1 MLGGMARR
9 GTAVHVVTTT
19 RRYKGRTY
27 KTHLL
32 RRSYRERGKVRNETL
47 GNLSHLPAEV
57 IELIRRAL
65 RGEALLPAEAV
76 FQIIRSRPHGHVAA
90 VLGTLK
96 KLGLERILASRPSV
110 ERDRCV
116 ALIVARVLSP
126 GSKLATARAL
136 NQQTATSTLGETLN
150 LDQAEA
156 DDLYAAMDWLIQRQ
170 PKIEQ
175 ALAARH
181 LSNGT
186 LVLYDVTSSYF
197 EGRRCRLARIG
208 HSRDGKKGS
217 LQIVYGLLC
226 NAAGCPV
233 AVEVYEGNTA
243 DPRTLADQ
251 IRKVRQRFGLE
262 RVVFVGDRGLLTSAR
277 IDEELRPVEGL
288 DWISALRSEQIRK
301 LAGDNGPLQRSL
313 FDTTDLAEIR
323 HPDFPAERLIA
334 CRNPLLEAE
343 RARKREDLLRAT
355 ERELDKIVAASRRE
369 KRPLRGKDR
378 IGLRVGKALHRFKV
392 AKHFELIITE
402 TEFGYARKPAS
413 IEAEAR
419 LDGLYVLRT
428 SVPADVLE
436 AADTVRAYKG
446 LAAVERA
453 FRCLKTVDLH
463 VRPIYHRL
471 DSRVRAHVLLC
482 MLAYYVEWHM
492 RQALAPLLF
501 AEDDPVDAARRR
513 GSPVQP
519 ATPSESAE
527 LKALTKRSSSGQ
539 PVHHFGG
546 LLDHLATLTKNTIQ
560 PQSELPAFDQL
571 TVPTPLQKQVF
582 ELLKVD
588 LRL

>member
-1 MLGGMARR
+1 MARR

-19 RRYKGRTY
+19 RRYKGRVY

-32 RRSYRERGKVRNETL
+32 RRSYREGGKVRNETL
-47 GNLSHLPAEV
+47 GNLSHLPEEV

-65 RGEALLPAEAV
+65 RGETLLPAEAV

-96 KLGLERILASRPSV
+96 KLGLDRILASRPSV

-116 ALIVARVLSP
+116 ALIVARVLAP

-136 NQQTATSTLGETLN
+136 HQETATSTLGEVLN
-150 LDQAEA
+150 LDPVEA
-156 DDLYAAMDWLIQRQ
+156 DDLYEAMDWLIQRQ

-175 ALAARH
+175 ALAKRH

-197 EGRRCRLARIG
+197 EGRHCSLARIG

-251 IRKVRQRFGLE
+251 IQKVRQRFGLD

-301 LAGDNGPLQRSL
+301 LAGDGGPLQRSL

-323 HPDFPAERLIA
+323 HPDFPGERLIA

-355 ERELDKIVAASRRE
+355 ERELDKIAAATRRE
-369 KRPLRGKDR
+369 KRALRGKDR
-378 IGLRVGKALHRFKV
+378 IGVRVGKVLNRFKV
-392 AKHFELIITE
+392 AKHFELTITE
-402 TEFGYARKPAS
+402 TAFAYTRKQDA
-413 IEAEAR
+413 IDAEAH
-419 LDGLYVLRT
+419 LDGIYVLRT
-428 SVPADVLE
+428 SVPSQILD
-436 AADTVRAYKG
+436 AAGTVQAYKG
-446 LAAVERA
+446 LAVVERA

-471 DSRVRAHVLLC
+471 DSRVRAHILLC

-501 AEDDPVDAARRR
+501 AEDDPVDAAQRR
-513 GSPVQP
+513 GSPVRP
-519 ATPSESAE
+519 AAPSASAE
-527 LKALTKRSSSGQ
+527 RKAVTKRSADDQ
-539 PVHHFGG
+539 PVHHFRG
-546 LLDHLATLTKNTIQ
+546 LLDHMATLTKNTVQ
-560 PQSELPAFDQL
+560 PEAGLPTFDQL
-571 TVPTPLQKQVF
+571 TVPTPLQKQVL
-582 ELLKVD
+582 ELLEVD
-588 LRL
+588 LPV

>member
-1 MLGGMARR
+1 MARR

-19 RRYKGRTY
+19 RRYKGRVY

-32 RRSYRERGKVRNETL
+32 RRSYREGGKVRNETL
-47 GNLSHLPAEV
+47 GNLSHLPEEV

-65 RGEALLPAEAV
+65 RGETLLPAEAV

-96 KLGLERILASRPSV
+96 KLGLDRILASRPSV

-116 ALIVARVLSP
+116 ALIVARVLTP

-136 NQQTATSTLGETLN
+136 HQETATSTLAEMLN
-150 LDQAEA
+150 LDQVEA
-156 DDLYAAMDWLIQRQ
+156 DDLYEAMDWLIQRQ

-175 ALAARH
+175 ALAKRH

-197 EGRRCRLARIG
+197 EGRHCSLARIG

-251 IRKVRQRFGLE
+251 IQKVRQRFGLD

-323 HPDFPAERLIA
+323 HPDFPGERLIA

-355 ERELDKIVAASRRE
+355 ERDLDTIVAATRRE
-369 KRPLRGKDR
+369 KRALRGKDR
-378 IGLRVGKALHRFKV
+378 IGLRVGKVLNRFKV
-392 AKHFELIITE
+392 AKHFAITITE
-402 TEFGYARKPAS
+402 TAFGYARKQDS
-413 IEAEAR
+413 IQAEAR
-419 LDGLYVLRT
+419 LDGIYVLRT
-428 SVPADVLE
+428 SVPAQVLD

-471 DSRVRAHVLLC
+471 DARVRAHVLLC

-519 ATPSESAE
+519 ATPSAGAE
-527 LKALTKRSSSGQ
+527 RKAARKRSSSGQ
-539 PVHHFGG
+539 PVHHFSG
-546 LLDHLATLTKNTIQ
+546 LIDHLATLTKNTIQ
-560 PQSELPAFDQL
+560 PQSGLPTFDQL
-571 TVPTPLQKQVF
+571 SVPTPLQKQVF
-582 ELLKVD
+582 ELLDVD
-588 LRL
+588 FRL

>member
-1 MLGGMARR
+1 MARR
-9 GTAVHVVTTT
+9 GSAVHVVTTT
-19 RRYKGRTY
+19 RHYKGRVY
-27 KTHLL
+27 KSHLL
-32 RRSYRERGKVRNETL
+32 RRSYREGGKVRNETL
-47 GNLSHLPAEV
+47 GNLSHLPEDV

-65 RGEALLPAEAV
+65 RGETLIPAAAA
-76 FQIIRSRPHGHVAA
+76 FQILRSRPHGHVAA

-96 KLGLERILASRPSV
+96 KLGLDRILASRPCL

-116 ALIVARVLSP
+116 ALIAARVLAP
-126 GSKLATARAL
+126 GSKLATARTL
-136 NQQTATSTLGETLN
+136 NQQTATSTLAEMLN
-150 LDQAEA
+150 LDQLEA

-175 ALAARH
+175 ALAKRQ

-186 LVLYDVTSSYF
+186 LVLYDVSSSYLT
-197 EGRRCRLARIG
+197 GRRCRLARSG

-226 NAAGCPV
+226 SAAGCPV
-233 AVEVYEGNTA
+233 AVEVYEGDTA

-251 IRKVRQRFGLE
+251 IEKVRRRFGLE

-288 DWISALRSEQIRK
+288 EWIGALRSEQIRK
-301 LAGDNGPLQRSL
+301 LAADDGPLQLSL
-313 FDTTDLAEIR
+313 FDAKDLAEIR
-323 HPDFPAERLIA
+323 HPDFPGERLIA

-355 ERELDKIVAASRRE
+355 ERELDKIVAATRRE
-369 KRPLRGKDR
+369 KRALRGKDR
-378 IGLRVGKALHRFKV
+378 IGLRVGKVLNRFKV
-392 AKHFELIITE
+392 AKHFEITITE
-402 TEFGYARKPAS
+402 TAFGYARKQDS
-413 IEAEAR
+413 IQAEAR
-419 LDGLYVLRT
+419 LDGIYVLRT
-428 SVPADVLE
+428 SVPADVLD

-501 AEDDPVDAARRR
+501 AEDDPAAAARRR

-527 LKALTKRSSSGQ
+527 RKALTKRSADDQ
-539 PVHHFGG
+539 PVHHFRG
-546 LLDHLATLTKNTIQ
+546 LLDHLATLTKNTIE
-560 PQSELPAFDQL
+560 PQSGLPAFDQL
-571 TVPTPLQKQVF
+571 SVPTPLQRRTL
-582 ELLKVD
+582 ELLAVD
-588 LRL
+588 LAM

>member
-1 MLGGMARR
+1 MARR

-19 RRYKGRTY
+19 RHYKGRVY
-27 KTHLL
+27 NTHLL
-32 RRSYRERGKVRNETL
+32 RRSYREGGKVRNETL
-47 GNLSHLPAEV
+47 GNLSHLPEQV

-65 RGEALLPAEAV
+65 RGETLLPAADA
-76 FQIIRSRPHGHVAA
+76 FQILRSRSHGHVAA
-90 VLGTLK
+90 VLGTIE

-116 ALIVARVLSP
+116 ALIAARVLAP
-126 GSKLATARAL
+126 GSKLATARTL
-136 NQQTATSTLGETLN
+136 DQQTATSTLAALLH
-150 LDQAEA
+150 LDPVEA
-156 DDLYAAMDWLIQRQ
+156 DDLYAAMDWLIERQ

-175 ALAARH
+175 ALAKRH

-186 LVLYDVTSSYF
+186 LVLYDVSSSYF
-197 EGRRCRLARIG
+197 EGRHCSLARIG

-301 LAGDNGPLQRSL
+301 LAGDGPLQRSL

-323 HPDFPAERLIA
+323 HPDFPGERLIA
-334 CRNPLLEAE
+334 CLNPLLEAE
-343 RARKREDLLRAT
+343 RARKREELLRAT
-355 ERELDKIVAASRRE
+355 ERELDQVVAATGRERRA
-369 KRPLRGKDR
+369 LRGKDR
-378 IGLRVGKALHRFKV
+378 IGLRVGKVLNRFKV
-392 AKHFELIITE
+392 AKHFEITITE
-402 TEFGYARKPAS
+402 TAFGYRRKQDS
-413 IEAEAR
+413 IAAEAR
-419 LDGLYVLRT
+419 LDGIYVLRT
-428 SVPADVLE
+428 SVPADALD
-436 AADTVRAYKG
+436 AAGAVRAYKG

-463 VRPIYHRL
+463 IRPIYHRL

-501 AEDDPVDAARRR
+501 AEDDPVDAALRR

-519 ATPSESAE
+519 AQPSASAE
-527 LKALTKRSSSGQ
+527 RKAATKRSAGGQ
-539 PVHHFGG
+539 PVHHFRG
-546 LLDHLATLTKNTIQ
+546 LLDHLATLTKNTVQ
-560 PQSELPAFDQL
+560 PQSGLPAFDQL
-571 TVPTPLQKQVF
+571 TVPTPLQRQVF
-582 ELLKVD
+582 ELLEVD
-588 LRL
+588 LRP

>member
-1 MLGGMARR
+1 MARR
-9 GTAVHVVTTT
+9 GSAVHVVTTT
-19 RRYKGRTY
+19 RHYKGRVY
-27 KTHLL
+27 KSHLL
-32 RRSYRERGKVRNETL
+32 RRSFREGGKVRNETL
-47 GNLSHLPAEV
+47 GNLSHLPEPV

-65 RGEALLPAEAV
+65 RGETLLPAEAL

-116 ALIVARVLSP
+116 ALIAARVLAP
-126 GSKLATARAL
+126 GSKLATARTL
-136 NQQTATSTLGETLN
+136 HQESATSTLGQLLD
-150 LDQAEA
+150 LDQVEA

-181 LSNGT
+181 LSGGT
-186 LVLYDVTSSYF
+186 LVLYDVSSSYF
-197 EGRRCRLARIG
+197 EGRHCSLARIG

-301 LAGDNGPLQRSL
+301 LAGDGGPLQRSL

-323 HPDFPAERLIA
+323 HPDFPGERLIA
-334 CRNPLLEAE
+334 CLNPLLQAE

-355 ERELDKIVAASRRE
+355 ERELDQIVAATRRA
-369 KRPLRGKDR
+369 KRALRGKDR
-378 IGLRVGKALHRFKV
+378 IGLRVGKVLNRFKV
-392 AKHFELIITE
+392 AKHFEITITE
-402 TEFGYARKPAS
+402 TAFGYTRNQGS
-413 IEAEAR
+413 IQAEAR
-419 LDGLYVLRT
+419 LDGIYVLRT
-428 SVPADVLE
+428 SVPADVLD
-436 AADTVRAYKG
+436 AADTVRAYKS

-471 DSRVRAHVLLC
+471 DARVRAHVLLC

-501 AEDDPVDAARRR
+501 AEDDPADAARRR

-519 ATPSESAE
+519 AKPSASAE
-527 LKALTKRSSSGQ
+527 RKALTKRSSDDQ
-539 PVHHFGG
+539 PVHHFRG

-560 PQSELPAFDQL
+560 PQSGLPAFDQL
-571 TVPTPLQKQVF
+571 TVPTPLQRQVF
-582 ELLKVD
+582 ELLQAD
-588 LRL
+588 LKP

>member
-1 MLGGMARR
+1 MARR
-9 GTAVHVVTTT
+9 GSAVHVVTTT
-19 RRYKGRTY
+19 RRYKGRVY
-27 KTHLL
+27 RSHLL
-32 RRSYRERGKVRNETL
+32 RRSFRDNGKVRNETL
-47 GNLSHLPAEV
+47 GNLSHLPDNV

-65 RGEALLPAEAV
+65 RGETLLPAEAA
-76 FQIIRSRPHGHVAA
+76 FQITRSRPHGHVAA
-90 VLGTLK
+90 VLGTLR
-96 KLGLERILASRPSV
+96 KLGLERILATRPSL

-116 ALIVARVLSP
+116 ALIAARVLAP
-126 GSKLATARAL
+126 GSKLATARRL
-136 NQQTATSTLGETLN
+136 HQETAASTLGQSLK
-150 LDQAEA
+150 LGPVEA
-156 DDLYAAMDWLIQRQ
+156 DDLYRALDWLLRQQ

-175 ALAARH
+175 ALAKRH

-186 LVLYDVTSSYF
+186 LVLYDVSSSYF
-197 EGRRCRLARIG
+197 EGRHCSLARIG

-217 LQIVYGLLC
+217 LQIVYGLLT

-251 IRKVRQRFGLE
+251 IRKVRERFGLE

-301 LAGDNGPLQRSL
+301 LAQDGGPLQRSL

-323 HPDFPAERLIA
+323 HPDFPGERLIA

-343 RARKREDLLRAT
+343 RARKREELLRAS
-355 ERELDKIVAASRRE
+355 ERELDQIVAATQRA

-378 IGLRVGKALHRFKV
+378 IGLRAGKVLNRFKV
-392 AKHFELIITE
+392 GKHFEITITE
-402 TEFGYARKPAS
+402 TAFGYRRKQDS
-413 IEAEAR
+413 IAAEAR
-419 LDGLYVLRT
+419 LDGLYVVRA
-428 SVPADVLE
+428 SVPADVLD
-436 AADTVRAYKG
+436 AAETVRAYKG

-471 DSRVRAHVLLC
+471 DTRVRAHLLLC

-501 AEDDPVDAARRR
+501 AADDPVDAARRR
-513 GSPVQP
+513 GSPVRP
-519 ATPSESAE
+519 ATPSSSAE
-527 LKALTKRSSSGQ
+527 RKAKTKRTAGAQ
-539 PVHHFGG
+539 PLHHFGG

-560 PQSELPAFDQL
+560 PQSGLPVFDQL
-571 TVPTPLQKQVF
+571 TVPTPLQRQAF
-582 ELLKVD
+582 ELLGVD